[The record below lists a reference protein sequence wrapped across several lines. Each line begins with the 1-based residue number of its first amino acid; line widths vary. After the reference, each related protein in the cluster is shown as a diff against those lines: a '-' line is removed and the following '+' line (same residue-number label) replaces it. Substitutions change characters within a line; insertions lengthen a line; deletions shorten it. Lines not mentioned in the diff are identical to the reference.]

1 MYHVDIRTVIWRWP
15 NFHLSEAL
23 QWRSWGHANQK
34 VFSRRKKIVGSLV
47 VNQETTVHFF
57 LLQPFFR
64 FSFFLLYILYSDNAV
79 LMFCSGWG
87 TWLGTVF
94 GAYGS
99 VGTQKRLEI
108 CIDIVLKNPVIL
120 MRVNVETPART
131 VVSGL
136 AAVLPSQTTN
146 RHMLSNM
153 NVTCKNV
160 GMMHM
165 TCNKSPY
172 KTKYLWS
179 TI

>member
-1 MYHVDIRTVIWRWP
+1 
-15 NFHLSEAL
+15 
-23 QWRSWGHANQK
+23 
-34 VFSRRKKIVGSLV
+34 
-47 VNQETTVHFF
+47 
-57 LLQPFFR
+57 
-64 FSFFLLYILYSDNAV
+64 
-79 LMFCSGWG
+79 
-87 TWLGTVF
+87 
-94 GAYGS
+94 
-99 VGTQKRLEI
+99 
-108 CIDIVLKNPVIL
+108 

-172 KTKYLWS
+172 KTKY
-179 TI
+179 